1 MRMNDAVWALAL
13 LIAPVFAAPAR
24 ADTYNFSTR
33 IDDDKPLLSAS
44 DIHMTFSQRG
54 SEGDVGIVNERRD
67 QTLAIQ
73 PPAAGPLRVR
83 ASDTGGI
90 RVQPSADGSWSALV
104 CMAAGAKSSAEANAI
119 LDQLHVVASAG
130 TLTVEGPS
138 DRSWSTYIVLS
149 VPRDVA
155 LDLRANNGDLK
166 LRDVSGDFTARSENG
181 PLSFVGTAGKVTAQA
196 ENGPIQ
202 FRGHAGD
209 IHLTADNGPIGV
221 ELDAPSWTGAGLDAH
236 AENGPVKF
244 SAPDGL
250 HTGVQLTGS
259 GNSPIKWSGDLRS
272 ATLDEW
278 NRSRSIRF
286 GSGPV
291 LIHLSTVNGPVE
303 IRAPKETSAH
313 GSI

>member
-1 MRMNDAVWALAL
+1 MRMHDAAWILAL
-13 LIAPVFAAPAR
+13 LLVPACPAPAR

-67 QTLAIQ
+67 QTVAIQ
-73 PPAAGPLRVR
+73 PPAAGPLRVH
-83 ASDTGGI
+83 ASETGGI

-104 CMAAGAKSSAEANAI
+104 CMVAGAGSSADATAI
-119 LDQLHVVASAG
+119 LGQLRIVASAG
-130 TLTVEGPS
+130 TLTVEGPV
-138 DRSWSTYIVLS
+138 DRNWCAYIVLS

-155 LDLRANNGDLK
+155 LDLSANNGDLG
-166 LRDVSGDFTARSENG
+166 LRGVSGEFTARSENG
-181 PLSFVGTAGKVTAQA
+181 PLSFVGTTGKLTAKA

-221 ELDAPSWTGAGLDAH
+221 ELDAPAWAGAGLDAH
-236 AENGPVKF
+236 ADNGPVKF
-244 SAPDGL
+244 SAPDGMR
-250 HTGVQLTGS
+250 TGVQLTGS
-259 GNSPIKWSGDLRS
+259 GNSPFKWSGDLRP
-272 ATLDEW
+272 AVLDEW
-278 NRSRSIRF
+278 NRSHSIRF

-303 IRAPKETSAH
+303 FRAPHAAS
-313 GSI
+313 GGVRI

>member
-1 MRMNDAVWALAL
+1 MRMTDAVWALAL
-13 LIAPVFAAPAR
+13 LIAPVFAAPVR

-54 SEGDVGIVNERRD
+54 AEGDVGIVNERRD
-67 QTLAIQ
+67 QTVAIQ
-73 PPAAGPLRVR
+73 APAAGPLRVR
-83 ASDTGGI
+83 ASETGGI
-90 RVQPSADGSWSALV
+90 RVQPSADGKWSALV
-104 CMAAGAKSSAEANAI
+104 CMAAGARSSADANAI

-130 TLTVEGPS
+130 KLTVEGPA

-155 LDLRANNGDLK
+155 LDLSANNGDLK

-181 PLSFVGTAGKVTAQA
+181 PLSFVGTTGKVSAQA

-209 IHLTADNGPIGV
+209 VHLTADNGPIGV

-236 AENGPVKF
+236 AENGPIQF
-244 SAPDGL
+244 TSRERAR
-250 HTGVQLTGS
+250 TGVELHGS
-259 GNSPIKWSGDLRS
+259 GNSAFKWSGGAGS
-272 ATLDEW
+272 AVLDEW
-278 NRSRSIRF
+278 NRTHSIRL

-291 LIHLSTVNGPVE
+291 QIRLSTVNGPVE
-303 IRAPKETSAH
+303 IRTPKETSAH
-313 GSI
+313 ASI